1 VPAGRG
7 PGRLRELVALCCEA
21 QRCLHRVWR
30 AGRTHSIV
38 SRTESTSTDADKV
51 ETQTRYN
58 QQPSEIVGCRSCGVG
73 LAFLCRT
80 TIFFRRRTT
89 HGRSRRASHGST
101 SYITCDKSLIKATAQ
116 QRSSAAAARTT
127 RMRVRS
133 VGQDGVR
140 DAYLAVSP
148 AYLGAAQVAFHQHDF
163 HQHECGAWKQL
174 NQIHFHH

>member
-1 VPAGRG
+1 M
-7 PGRLRELVALCCEA
+7 ALCCEA

-116 QRSSAAAARTT
+116 QRSSSSYYEDACAVCRTGWCERCLPCCEPRISWSRTGGISST
-127 RMRVRS
+127 RFSSTRTWSLEAIESNPFPPLDSRKES
-133 VGQDGVR
+133 IG
-140 DAYLAVSP
+140 
-148 AYLGAAQVAFHQHDF
+148 
-163 HQHECGAWKQL
+163 
-174 NQIHFHH
+174 